1 MQRRLPRAL
10 ALPATAALLL
20 LLAAPAGAQEIP
32 TTPIPQPNNPSQP
45 PASAPIGPQ
54 PLGHAVGDAGTAL
67 GVLRLLPNSVST
79 STILPGFGQTLP
91 KQSALEAGMG
101 LSSASANSE
110 AYLAYEKAIAQSSPF
125 GLAVGGQAP
134 QTPGSLVQTALPDN
148 PKEISGGLNAPSNP
162 LLNVGLLN
170 GTAHARWS
178 ESLGPCVDTIADA
191 STSVASLSLLNVLPT
206 LPQVPLLGGGGL
218 NLPQGTQLAQGFDP
232 KSGLQ
237 SLGGL
242 LPGSGQTPAAGTG
255 SLLSLPNT
263 LSSRSQVKLVDMP
276 GSKNKAVQSRSTL
289 QAADINIL
297 KGTPLELNLKVAS
310 QPTLTVTSTGDAK
323 TSKVDYQAPVIT
335 IAAGGKALYTL
346 DAAHPTKDIPIGLP
360 LSQLSDQ
367 FGALDNVPVVGGLVA
382 TATKG
387 IQQLGDTTG
396 KVLDL
401 GVLRLSI
408 ANLDQKQSEATT
420 PFKGYQLGAAARLLD
435 VQVLPTK
442 KLKELLPKQ
451 AGDNLPSSLAQ
462 LSLGEQVARAY
473 APTGGVVCGT
483 ATTPAAPPKGGAA
496 PAGPVK
502 HLAYTNGAYDTV
514 PLFWTGTAMLLLGV
528 VLVAAF
534 PNRRRPALP
543 LKRPSGGPDAP
554 FKPSPHPR
562 D

>member
-10 ALPATAALLL
+10 AVPATAALLL
-20 LLAAPAGAQEIP
+20 LMAGPAGAQEIP
-32 TTPIPQPNNPSQP
+32 TTPIPQPNDPNQP
-45 PASAPIGPQ
+45 PASAPVGPQ

-67 GVLRLLPNSVST
+67 GVLRLLPNAVST
-79 STILPGFGQTLP
+79 STIIPGFGQTLP

-110 AYLAYEKAIAQSSPF
+110 AYLSYEKAIAQSAPF

-148 PKEISGGLNAPSNP
+148 PKGISGGLNAPSNP

-178 ESLGPCVDTIADA
+178 DTLGPCVDTIADS
-191 STSVASLSLLNVLPT
+191 STSVASLSLLNVIPT

-218 NLPQGTQLAQGFDP
+218 NVPKDTLAKGFDP
-232 KSGLQ
+232 ATGLQ

-242 LPGSGQTPAAGTG
+242 LSGGQTPAAGTG

-263 LSSRSQVKLVDMP
+263 LSSRSQVKLVDLP
-276 GSKNKAVQSRSTL
+276 GSKNKAVQSTSTL

-335 IAAGGKALYTL
+335 IAAGGKTLYTL

-382 TATKG
+382 TATQGLK
-387 IQQLGDTTG
+387 QVGDTTG

-408 ANLDQKQSEATT
+408 ANLDQKQAEATT
-420 PFKGYQLGAAARLLD
+420 PFKGYQLGASARLLD
-435 VQVLPTK
+435 LQVLPTQQLK
-442 KLKELLPKQ
+442 KLLPQQ

-483 ATTPAAPPKGGAA
+483 AAPAAPPKGGSA
-496 PAGPVK
+496 PQGPAK
-502 HLAYTNGAYDTV
+502 QLAYTSGAYNTV

-528 VLVAAF
+528 VMVAAF
-534 PNRRRPALP
+534 PNRRRPTVVLN
-543 LKRPSGGPDAP
+543 RPVNEP

>member
-67 GVLRLLPNSVST
+67 GVLRLLPNSVTT

-110 AYLAYEKAIAQSSPF
+110 AYLAYEKSIAQSSPF

-191 STSVASLSLLNVLPT
+191 STSVASLSLLNVIPT
-206 LPQVPLLGGGGL
+206 LPQVPLLGSGGL
-218 NLPQGTQLAQGFDP
+218 SLPQGTQLAQGFDP

-263 LSSRSQVKLVDMP
+263 LSSRSQVKLVDIP

-335 IAAGGKALYTL
+335 IGAGGKTLYTL

-387 IQQLGDTTG
+387 LQQLGDTTG

-435 VQVLPTK
+435 VQVLPTQ

-462 LSLGEQVARAY
+462 LSLGEQIARAY
-473 APTGGVVCGT
+473 APTGGVVCGS
-483 ATTPAAPPKGGAA
+483 TTPPAPPQGGAA

-514 PLFWTGTAMLLLGV
+514 PLFWTGTAMLLMGV
-528 VLVAAF
+528 VMVAAF
-534 PNRRRPALP
+534 PNRRRPALV
-543 LKRPSGGPDAP
+543 LKRPSGGADTP